1 MIENLSKVEELL
13 NKINIEL
20 DSLERLF
27 GGCRV
32 TSSEECCEVP
42 KEECI
47 MDTVNISLQKADYA
61 LCALERINNILKGGN
76 R

>member
-1 MIENLSKVEELL
+1 MIENIARLQELL
-13 NKINIEL
+13 SKINIEL

-27 GGCRV
+27 GGCKT
-32 TSSEECCEVP
+32 TSLEECCESP

-47 MDTVNISLQKADYA
+47 MDTVNINLQKADYA
-61 LCALERINNILKGGN
+61 LCILEKINNILKGGN

>member
-1 MIENLSKVEELL
+1 MIENLSKLQELL
-13 NKINIEL
+13 SKINSQL
-20 DSLERLF
+20 DSLETLF

-32 TSSEECCEVP
+32 SSEECCEAP

-47 MDTVNISLQKADYA
+47 MDIVNISLQKTDYA
-61 LCALERINNILKGGN
+61 LCVLERINNILRGGN

>member
-1 MIENLSKVEELL
+1 MIENLSRLEELL
-13 NKINIEL
+13 SKINIEL

-32 TSSEECCEVP
+32 SSEECCEAP

-61 LCALERINNILKGGN
+61 LCVLERINNILKGGN

>member
-1 MIENLSKVEELL
+1 MIENLSKLEELL
-13 NKINIEL
+13 SKINIEL

-27 GGCRV
+27 GGYRA
-32 TSSEECCEVP
+32 SSVECCEAP

-61 LCALERINNILKGGN
+61 LCVLERINNILKGGN
-76 R
+76 I

>member
-1 MIENLSKVEELL
+1 MIENLSIIQDLL
-13 NKINIEL
+13 SKINMEL

-32 TSSEECCEVP
+32 SSEECCEAP

-47 MDTVNISLQKADYA
+47 MDTVNISLQKADYD
-61 LCALERINNILKGGN
+61 LCVLERINNILRGGN